1 MSLLDTCTLL
11 WLAADQEKLSKK
23 ALKSIK
29 DNAGNLFISSISA
42 FEIAIKVRRGKIILP
57 MSSNLWF
64 KKALAHH
71 GIYEISINSDIAT
84 SSVDLPLLHNDPCDR
99 LIIATALANSM
110 NIITCDIHIKQYK
123 EIKVIW

>member
-1 MSLLDTCTLL
+1 MSYLITSNTALTNVQFPT
-11 WLAADQEKLSKK
+11 QEGM
-23 ALKSIK
+23 
-29 DNAGNLFISSISA
+29 NNPSSYINQLQETH
-42 FEIAIKVRRGKIILP
+42 EIP
-57 MSSNLWF
+57 
-64 KKALAHH
+64 
-71 GIYEISINSDIAT
+71 INSDIAT